1 MKQQLRHCIAL
12 SCLFVVAFS
21 LQAAGQD
28 SAKNPPQTPLFTFA
42 VVSDLHMSEHGGP
55 GYFKAFVRQI
65 DAMPDK
71 PDFVLVTGD
80 IHVDAFEK
88 VFRDIKPAIPFHVI
102 AGNHEK
108 RDARDKLAKMFPNDF
123 KDKDFYSFTHKNSC
137 FIGLCDATTTGDHVG
152 HFESEFIKGE
162 QQGRWLEEQ
171 LRQNC
176 AKADHVFIFGHI
188 PPSPNGNAGR
198 SYLSTNDQKQ
208 LRELVEQYKPAALF
222 FGHMHEKMNF
232 KIGAT
237 PVYVL
242 PSLNWNGNPQSQPRS
257 FMIAKV
263 SKDAVATEL
272 IPLKLE

>member
-1 MKQQLRHCIAL
+1 VNQQLRHGIAASFL
-12 SCLFVVAFS
+12 LLLAIS
-21 LQAAGQD
+21 LQAAAQEP
-28 SAKNPPQTPLFTFA
+28 AKQPPAQSPLFTFA
-42 VVSDLHMSEHGGP
+42 VVSDLHMSEHDGP

-65 DAMPDK
+65 DALPEK

-80 IHVDAFEK
+80 IHVDAFAKAFGE
-88 VFRDIKPAIPFHVI
+88 IQPAIPFHVI
-102 AGNHEK
+102 AGNHEN

-123 KDKDFYSFTHKNSC
+123 NDKDFYSFTHKNSC

-171 LRQNC
+171 LRQNSG
-176 AKADHVFIFGHI
+176 KVDHVFIFGHI

-208 LRELVEQYKPAALF
+208 LRELVLQYKPAALF
-222 FGHMHEKMNF
+222 FGHMHEKMSF
-232 KIGAT
+232 KIGQS

-242 PSLNWNGNPQSQPRS
+242 PSLNWNSNPQSQPRS
-257 FMIAKV
+257 FMAV
-263 SKDAVATEL
+263 RVFKDAVATEL
-272 IPLKLE
+272 IPLKE